1 MTPAARTVCLFT
13 AGLVIWLTGCLE
25 PGIDASVAPAAG
37 DEAAAQ
43 QAVHY
48 DDGDVDEG
56 KRLFVENCAACH
68 GTNAAENLDL
78 QAVTDHL
85 EWTDFTATLDKGPDV
100 MPAWPQLD
108 EDDRRDLWAF
118 LGTDQQ
124 LPETQREA
132 AGGCGCAGRVAAA
145 EQDKG
150 IEQARQ
156 AARDG
161 CGAGCCDSGGCG
173 AVEGQGSSCGAN

>member
-1 MTPAARTVCLFT
+1 MTPAARTACLFT

-56 KRLFVENCAACH
+56 KR
-68 GTNAAENLDL
+68 T
-78 QAVTDHL
+78 
-85 EWTDFTATLDKGPDV
+85 
-100 MPAWPQLD
+100 
-108 EDDRRDLWAF
+108 
-118 LGTDQQ
+118 
-124 LPETQREA
+124 
-132 AGGCGCAGRVAAA
+132 
-145 EQDKG
+145 
-150 IEQARQ
+150 EQARQ

-173 AVEGQGSSCGAN
+173 AVEGQGSSCGGRR